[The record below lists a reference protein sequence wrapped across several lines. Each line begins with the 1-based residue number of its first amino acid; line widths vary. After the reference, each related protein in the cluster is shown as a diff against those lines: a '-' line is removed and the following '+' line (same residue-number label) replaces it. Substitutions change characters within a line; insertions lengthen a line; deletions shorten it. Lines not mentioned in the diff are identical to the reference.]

1 MSFASGL
8 VNSLANPSYTQGL
21 FNLGQQ
27 VGGMPARR
35 EAAQF
40 DTQATQTQYQG
51 SAAAE
56 QGDIAALS
64 QRKQQLIDML
74 PSAPNEEAR
83 ANLKAAI
90 EELNGMAASTK
101 DLAKNNKIDAVIE
114 IQKAIEDESIP
125 MEARQALT
133 DRMIQLESDPEI
145 SIGVATKKKDM
156 ELASLNSRIEI
167 NQARLNAEI
176 SELDKLDYGSK
187 EWNAVAA
194 KSSAAAVR
202 ESEEKSLERQAK
214 VSEFQESI
222 SDSQWTTEKE
232 AYLKSKGI
240 KVPEDKYA
248 KLAAYRAAKKADI
261 ENEINSLNNREG
273 AMQKEKA
280 EAFVS
285 FTLNS
290 IAKAGDVFMDAP
302 WADDIEEVITEEM
315 TPEQHQEIVGLVSGM
330 NAEETV
336 AQITSWLQQ
345 NYPEAWKRSE
355 RLIMKANFDSQVLET
370 LEYNELPDTPENR
383 ARVIQSLENA
393 GLKAKY

>member
-1 MSFASGL
+1 MDCRKRSVFKDPRALKYQKISMQ
-8 VNSLANPSYTQGL
+8 SLLHIG
-21 FNLGQQ
+21 
-27 VGGMPARR
+27 R
-35 EAAQF
+35 
-40 DTQATQTQYQG
+40 
-51 SAAAE
+51 
-56 QGDIAALS
+56 
-64 QRKQQLIDML
+64 QRKQIL
-74 PSAPNEEAR
+74 
-83 ANLKAAI
+83 
-90 EELNGMAASTK
+90 
-101 DLAKNNKIDAVIE
+101 
-114 IQKAIEDESIP
+114 
-125 MEARQALT
+125 
-133 DRMIQLESDPEI
+133 
-145 SIGVATKKKDM
+145 
-156 ELASLNSRIEI
+156 
-167 NQARLNAEI
+167 
-176 SELDKLDYGSK
+176 
-187 EWNAVAA
+187 
-194 KSSAAAVR
+194 
-202 ESEEKSLERQAK
+202 
-214 VSEFQESI
+214 
-222 SDSQWTTEKE
+222 
-232 AYLKSKGI
+232 
-240 KVPEDKYA
+240 
-248 KLAAYRAAKKADI
+248 

-355 RLIMKANFDSQVLET
+355 RLIMKANLDSQVVET

>member
-114 IQKAIEDESIP
+114 IQKAIEDESH
-125 MEARQALT
+125 T
-133 DRMIQLESDPEI
+133 H
-145 SIGVATKKKDM
+145 
-156 ELASLNSRIEI
+156 
-167 NQARLNAEI
+167 
-176 SELDKLDYGSK
+176 GSK
-187 EWNAVAA
+187 
-194 KSSAAAVR
+194 
-202 ESEEKSLERQAK
+202 
-214 VSEFQESI
+214 
-222 SDSQWTTEKE
+222 
-232 AYLKSKGI
+232 
-240 KVPEDKYA
+240 
-248 KLAAYRAAKKADI
+248 
-261 ENEINSLNNREG
+261 
-273 AMQKEKA
+273 
-280 EAFVS
+280 
-285 FTLNS
+285 
-290 IAKAGDVFMDAP
+290 AG
-302 WADDIEEVITEEM
+302 
-315 TPEQHQEIVGLVSGM
+315 S
-330 NAEETV
+330 
-336 AQITSWLQQ
+336 
-345 NYPEAWKRSE
+345 Y
-355 RLIMKANFDSQVLET
+355 
-370 LEYNELPDTPENR
+370 
-383 ARVIQSLENA
+383 
-393 GLKAKY
+393 